1 MSDFIEPYGLVLHK
15 NANSD
20 VFAPSYVQLPVG
32 VNTLLVTVPGT
43 KPVTFSVFS
52 WNTWASALEHIT
64 IPAGTKNWVHTIGV
78 RAGEPRRITMTSYA
92 GLADEMRATVTVTT
106 IRLHSADDV

>member
-15 NANSD
+15 NAGADN
-20 VFAPSYVQLPVG
+20 FAPSYVQLPTG
-32 VNTLLVTVPGT
+32 VNTILVNVPGT
-43 KPVTFSVFS
+43 KAVTFSISS
-52 WNTWASALEHIT
+52 WNTWVSMLEHIT

-78 RAGEPRRITMTSYA
+78 RAGETRFITMTSYT